1 MKPRSPRLRR
11 RPAGVR
17 LAVAVVVLVAG
28 LAAAARAETDTHADE
43 DAAAQGAAN
52 ADGCMARAVEA
63 IQRRYE
69 GVRDISA
76 RFVQTTRPVA
86 VGSRAQEPESSRGR
100 VVLAKP
106 GKMRWAY
113 EEPQESL
120 VVSDGET
127 LWLYDPEF
135 GEVQKLPM
143 AEGFLSG
150 AAAQFL
156 LGAGELRRDFTVT
169 ALACGPEEARLE
181 LVPREPATY
190 EKIVLDADPRTGDV
204 RRSRVVDLLG
214 NVSTVEFHDVER
226 NRDPAPETF
235 RFDPPEG
242 VKVIEIER

>member
-1 MKPRSPRLRR
+1 MKPRTPRTRGRR
-11 RPAGVR
+11 ARA
-17 LAVAVVVLVAG
+17 AAA
-28 LAAAARAETDTHADE
+28 LAAVTALAALGTGLAARAEPEA
-43 DAAAQGAAN
+43 APAAQPAGETDDCAT
-52 ADGCMARAVEA
+52 RAVEA

-69 GVRDISA
+69 GVRDVSA

-86 VGSRAQEPESSRGR
+86 VGSRAQEPETSRGR

-120 VVSDGET
+120 VVSDGKT

-156 LGAGELRRDFTVT
+156 LGAGDLRRDFAVS
-169 ALACGPEEARLE
+169 AEACDAEEARLE
-181 LVPREPATY
+181 LLPREPATY
-190 EKIVLDADPRTGDV
+190 EKIVLTADPRTGDV
-204 RRSRVVDLLG
+204 RRSRVVDLVG
-214 NVSTVEFHDVER
+214 NVSTVEFHEVER
-226 NRDPAPETF
+226 NRDPSPETF
-235 RFDPPEG
+235 RFEPPEG
-242 VKVIEIER
+242 VKVIEIEP